1 VDGAAAREQRMWV
14 MRHGER
20 ADEVDDDW
28 ERTSD
33 RPYDPP
39 LTSKGRSQAYE
50 SGKKLATVSLA
61 SASTQRRC
69 LSHPVLS
76 TCSAPAGASPP
87 PSIRLRL
94 RTRSWVCTC
103 MFAGTQAQACV
114 RGRCRS
120 K

>member
-87 PSIRLRL
+87 PLHTSPL
-94 RTRSWVCTC
+94 
-103 MFAGTQAQACV
+103 AHA
-114 RGRCRS
+114 
-120 K
+120 